1 MRISDSSSDVCS
13 SDLSNARV
21 YRFGFDDGRRFHQ
34 IASDGGLLL
43 QPHPTS
49 SIELAPAERAEIIV
63 DVSDGRPVRL
73 RAYSAERG
81 MMGGGGMMSSGLMGG
96 GVMGDQRQFE
106 VLARRSNSQHGRSAR
121 MSVQPVDFATLEQ
134 Y

>member
-34 IASDGGLLL
+34 IASDGGLLP

-73 RAYSAERG
+73 RASSAERG
-81 MMGGGGMMSSGLMGG
+81 MMGGGGMMRSGDRKSVVSGKSVSVRVDL
-96 GVMGDQRQFE
+96 GV
-106 VLARRSNSQHGRSAR
+106 RRLIKKKTA
-121 MSVQPVDFATLEQ
+121 
-134 Y
+134 

>member
-34 IASDGGLLL
+34 TASDGGLLP
-43 QPHPTS
+43 QPPPTS
-49 SIELAPAERAEIIV
+49 SIELAPAERADIIV

-73 RAYSAERG
+73 RASSDERG
-81 MMGGGGMMSSGLMGG
+81 MMGGRGMMRSGRLGGGMM
-96 GVMGDQRQFE
+96 GDQSKFGMIERWE
-106 VLARRSNSQHGRSAR
+106 ERRVGKEGGRTGR
-121 MSVQPVDFATLEQ
+121 IG
-134 Y
+134 

>member
-34 IASDGGLLL
+34 IASDGGLLP

-73 RAYSAERG
+73 RASSAERG
-81 MMGGGGMMSSGLMGG
+81 MMGGGGM
-96 GVMGDQRQFE
+96 
-106 VLARRSNSQHGRSAR
+106 RRSEIGRASWR
-121 MSVQPVDFATLEQ
+121 ERVCQDV
-134 Y
+134 